1 MTIAITRAV
10 PKSIARC
17 ELTHLERQ
25 PIDFAAAE
33 RQHLR
38 YEETLTSL
46 GCEVRRLPA
55 TDDFPDSV
63 FVEDTAIV
71 LDEIAVITR
80 PGAESRR
87 GETASA
93 AEGLRPYRAL
103 SYLEAPA
110 TLDGGDVLRIGKT
123 IFAGISSRTDDDAV
137 KQLRAIAEPL
147 GYRVSAVRV
156 DGCLHLKSAV
166 TALPGGAVLLN
177 PSWVDASLFSPSEV
191 IAIDPTEAYA
201 ANVLTIGNTVICASA
216 FPRTNARIAS
226 HGYRTREIDVSE
238 LAKAEGA
245 LTCCSIVLEERTR

>member
-10 PKSIARC
+10 PTSITRC

-25 PIDFAAAE
+25 PIDFRAAE

-38 YEETLTSL
+38 YEETLAAL

-71 LDEIAVITR
+71 LDEIAIITR

-93 AEGLRPYRAL
+93 AEGLRPHRPLA
-103 SYLEAPA
+103 YLEAPA
-110 TLDGGDVLRIGKT
+110 TLDGGDVLRIGKR
-123 IFAGISSRTDDDAV
+123 IYVGISSRTDEVAV
-137 KQLRAIAEPL
+137 KQLRALAEPL
-147 GYRVSAVRV
+147 GYHVSAVGV

-177 PSWVDASLFSPSEV
+177 PNWVDASLFSPSEV
-191 IAIDPTEAYA
+191 IAIDPAEAYA
-201 ANVLTIGNTVICASA
+201 ANVLTIGDDVICAAA

-226 HGYRTREIDVSE
+226 RGYRTHEIDVSE

-245 LTCCSIVLEERTR
+245 LTCCSIIVDKR